1 MNHDLPIIDEVE
13 RLKTQKRYSDARA
26 LIEGAISRYPQ
37 RYELYEELADI
48 YIYEGDYNRAEK
60 ALDYAETLEAGSST
74 GLYLR

>member
-26 LIEGAISRYPQ
+26 LIEGPYLDTPQ

-48 YIYEGDYNRAEK
+48 YIYEG
-60 ALDYAETLEAGSST
+60 L
-74 GLYLR
+74 